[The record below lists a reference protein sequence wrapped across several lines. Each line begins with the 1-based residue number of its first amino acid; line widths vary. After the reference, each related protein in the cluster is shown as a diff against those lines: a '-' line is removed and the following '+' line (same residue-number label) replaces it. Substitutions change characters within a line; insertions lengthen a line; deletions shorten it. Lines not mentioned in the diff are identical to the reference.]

1 MGQVAMEVRVE
12 NIRAIDMFKAKMKN
26 RIRNSKCYRN
36 ATLILIGLTA
46 LSMALNIF
54 LIIDYAKLKNMTKV
68 ELCVNMPPVEPSKK
82 TPMTSAVD
90 PNTKLNPQQATQLT
104 TEDSTSLAA
113 TSENRLHTETTPT
126 LDATISQQT
135 TEEHTTLLRSINRQ
149 TTQTTTE
156 KKPTGATTKKG
167 KEKETTTRTTSTAAT
182 QTLNTTNQTSNRRE
196 ATTTSARSR
205 NDATTQNS
213 DQTTQAADPS
223 SKPHHTQKST
233 TAAYNAD
240 TSSLSS

>member
-1 MGQVAMEVRVE
+1 MEVRVE

-26 RIRNSKCYRN
+26 RIRSSKCYRN

-68 ELCVNMPPVEPSKK
+68 ELCVNMLPVEPSKK

-90 PNTKLNPQQATQLT
+90 SNTKLNPQQATQLT
-104 TEDSTSLAA
+104 TEDSTSPAA
-113 TSENRLHTETTPT
+113 TSENHLHTETTPT
-126 LDATISQQT
+126 PDATISQQAT
-135 TEEHTTLLRSINRQ
+135 DEHTTLLRSINRQ

-156 KKPTGATTKKG
+156 KKLTGATTKK
-167 KEKETTTRTTSTAAT
+167 ERTTARTTSTAAA
-182 QTLNTTNQTSNRRE
+182 QALNTTNQTSNGRE
-196 ATTTSARSR
+196 AATTSARSR
-205 NDATTQNS
+205 GGATTQGS
-213 DQTTQAADPS
+213 DRTIQAADPGS
-223 SKPHHTQKST
+223 RPYHTQRSAAT
-233 TAAYNAD
+233 AYNAD

>member
-1 MGQVAMEVRVE
+1 MEVRVE

-26 RIRNSKCYRN
+26 RIRSSKCYRN

-90 PNTKLNPQQATQLT
+90 LNTKLNPQQATQLT

-113 TSENRLHTETTPT
+113 TSENHLHTETTPT
-126 LDATISQQT
+126 PDATISQQAT
-135 TEEHTTLLRSINRQ
+135 DEHTTLLRSITRQ

-156 KKPTGATTKKG
+156 KKPTGATTKK
-167 KEKETTTRTTSTAAT
+167 EKEITTQTTSTAAI

-205 NDATTQNS
+205 NGATTQNS
-213 DQTTQAADPS
+213 DQTTRAADPS
-223 SKPHHTQKST
+223 SKPYHTQKST
-233 TAAYNAD
+233 TTAYNAD
-240 TSSLSS
+240 TTSPSS

>member
-1 MGQVAMEVRVE
+1 MEVRVE

-26 RIRNSKCYRN
+26 RIRSSKCYRN

-46 LSMALNIF
+46 LSMVLNIF

-90 PNTKLNPQQATQLT
+90 SNTKLNPQQATQLT
-104 TEDSTSLAA
+104 TEDSTSPAA
-113 TSENRLHTETTPT
+113 TSENHLHTETTPT
-126 LDATISQQT
+126 PDATISQQAT
-135 TEEHTTLLRSINRQ
+135 DEHTTLLRSINRH

-156 KKPTGATTKKG
+156 KKPTGATTKK
-167 KEKETTTRTTSTAAT
+167 ERTTTRTTSTAAT

-205 NDATTQNS
+205 NSATTQNS
-213 DQTTQAADPS
+213 DQTIQAADPS
-223 SKPHHTQKST
+223 SKPYHTQKST
-233 TAAYNAD
+233 TTAYNTD

>member
-1 MGQVAMEVRVE
+1 MEVRVE

-26 RIRNSKCYRN
+26 RIRSSKCYRN

-54 LIIDYAKLKNMTKV
+54 LIIDYATLKNMTKV
-68 ELCVNMPPVEPSKK
+68 EHCVNMPPVEPSKR
-82 TPMTSAVD
+82 TPMTSAAD
-90 PNTKLNPQQATQLT
+90 SNTKLNPQQATQLT
-104 TEDSTSLAA
+104 TEDSTSPAA
-113 TSENRLHTETTPT
+113 TSENHLHTGTTPT
-126 LDATISQQT
+126 SDATISQQAT
-135 TEEHTTLLRSINRQ
+135 DGHTTLLRPINRQ

-167 KEKETTTRTTSTAAT
+167 KKKKEKETTTRTTSTAAT
-182 QTLNTTNQTSNRRE
+182 QTLNTTNQTSNGRE

-205 NDATTQNS
+205 NGATTQNS
-213 DQTTQAADPS
+213 DQTIQAANPS
-223 SKPHHTQKST
+223 SKPHHTQTST
-233 TAAYNAD
+233 TTAHNTD

>member
-1 MGQVAMEVRVE
+1 MEVRVE

-26 RIRNSKCYRN
+26 RIRSSKCYRN

-54 LIIDYAKLKNMTKV
+54 LIIDYATLKTMTKV
-68 ELCVNMPPVEPSKK
+68 EHCVNMPPVEPSKK

-90 PNTKLNPQQATQLT
+90 SNTKPNPQQATQLT

-113 TSENRLHTETTPT
+113 TSEDHLHTGTTPT
-126 LDATISQQT
+126 PDATVSQQT
-135 TEEHTTLLRSINRQ
+135 PDEHTTLLRSTNGQ

-156 KKPTGATTKKG
+156 KKPTGATTK
-167 KEKETTTRTTSTAAT
+167 KETTTRTTSTAAT
-182 QTLNTTNQTSNRRE
+182 QTLNTTNQTSNGRE

-205 NDATTQNS
+205 NGATTQS
-213 DQTTQAADPS
+213 SEQTTQAADPS
-223 SKPHHTQKST
+223 SQPHHTQKST
-233 TAAYNAD
+233 T
-240 TSSLSS
+240 TTWTQHRHIFSK

>member
-1 MGQVAMEVRVE
+1 MEVRVE

-26 RIRNSKCYRN
+26 RIRSSKCYRN

-90 PNTKLNPQQATQLT
+90 SNTKLNPQQATQLT
-104 TEDSTSLAA
+104 TEDSASPAA
-113 TSENRLHTETTPT
+113 TSENHPHTETTPT
-126 LDATISQQT
+126 PDATISQQAT
-135 TEEHTTLLRSINRQ
+135 DEHTTLPRSINRQ

-156 KKPTGATTKKG
+156 KKPTGATTKK
-167 KEKETTTRTTSTAAT
+167 ERTTTRTTSTAAT

-205 NDATTQNS
+205 NGATTQNS
-213 DQTTQAADPS
+213 DQTIQAADPS
-223 SKPHHTQKST
+223 SKPYHTQKST
-233 TAAYNAD
+233 TTAYNAD

>member
-1 MGQVAMEVRVE
+1 MGQVVMEVRVE

-26 RIRNSKCYRN
+26 RIRSSKCYRN

-68 ELCVNMPPVEPSKK
+68 ELCVNMPPAEPSKK

-90 PNTKLNPQQATQLT
+90 SNTKLNPQQATQLT
-104 TEDSTSLAA
+104 TEDSTSPAA
-113 TSENRLHTETTPT
+113 TSENHLHTETTPT
-126 LDATISQQT
+126 PDATISQQAT
-135 TEEHTTLLRSINRQ
+135 DEHTTPPRSINRQ

-156 KKPTGATTKKG
+156 KKLTGATTKK
-167 KEKETTTRTTSTAAT
+167 ETTTQTTSTAAT
-182 QTLNTTNQTSNRRE
+182 QTPNTTNQTSNGRE

-205 NDATTQNS
+205 NGATTQNS
-213 DQTTQAADPS
+213 DQTIQAADPS
-223 SKPHHTQKST
+223 SKPYHTLKST
-233 TAAYNAD
+233 TTAYNAD

>member
-1 MGQVAMEVRVE
+1 MEVRVE
-12 NIRAIDMFKAKMKN
+12 NIRAIDMFKAKLKN
-26 RIRNSKCYRN
+26 RIRSSKCYRN

-90 PNTKLNPQQATQLT
+90 SNTKLNPQQATQLT
-104 TEDSTSLAA
+104 TEDSTSPAA
-113 TSENRLHTETTPT
+113 TSENHLHTETTPT
-126 LDATISQQT
+126 PDATISQQAT
-135 TEEHTTLLRSINRQ
+135 DEHTTLLRSINRQ

-156 KKPTGATTKKG
+156 KKPTGATTKK
-167 KEKETTTRTTSTAAT
+167 ERTTTRTTSTAAT

-205 NDATTQNS
+205 NGATTQNS
-213 DQTTQAADPS
+213 DQTIQAADPS

-233 TAAYNAD
+233 TTAYNAD

>member
-1 MGQVAMEVRVE
+1 MEVRVE
-12 NIRAIDMFKAKMKN
+12 NIRAIDMFKAKIKN
-26 RIRNSKCYRN
+26 RIRSSRCYRN

-54 LIIDYAKLKNMTKV
+54 LIIDHATLRNMIKT
-68 ELCVNMPPVEPSKK
+68 ENCANMPSAEPSKK
-82 TPMTSAVD
+82 TPMTSTAG
-90 PNTKLNPQQATQLT
+90 PSTKPNPQQATQWT
-104 TEDSTSLAA
+104 TENSTSLAA
-113 TSENRLHTETTPT
+113 TSEGHPHTETTPT
-126 LDATISQQT
+126 PDATISQQAT
-135 TEEHTTLLRSINRQ
+135 DEHTTLLRSINRQ

-156 KKPTGATTKKG
+156 KKPTGATTK

-205 NDATTQNS
+205 NGATTQNS
-213 DQTTQAADPS
+213 DQTIQAADPS
-223 SKPHHTQKST
+223 SKPYHTQKST
-233 TAAYNAD
+233 TTAYNAD

>member
-1 MGQVAMEVRVE
+1 MEVRVE

-26 RIRNSKCYRN
+26 RIRSSKCYRN

-90 PNTKLNPQQATQLT
+90 LNTKLNPQQATQLT

-113 TSENRLHTETTPT
+113 TSENHLHTETTPT
-126 LDATISQQT
+126 PDATISQQAT
-135 TEEHTTLLRSINRQ
+135 DEHTTLLRLINRQ

-156 KKPTGATTKKG
+156 KKPTGATTKKE

-196 ATTTSARSR
+196 ATTTSARAR

-213 DQTTQAADPS
+213 DQTIQAADPS
-223 SKPHHTQKST
+223 SKPYHTQKST
-233 TAAYNAD
+233 TTAYNAD

>member
-1 MGQVAMEVRVE
+1 MEVRVE

-26 RIRNSKCYRN
+26 RIRSSKCYRN

-54 LIIDYAKLKNMTKV
+54 LIIDYATLKNMTKV
-68 ELCVNMPPVEPSKK
+68 EHCVNMPPVEPSKK

-90 PNTKLNPQQATQLT
+90 SNTKPNPQQATQLT
-104 TEDSTSLAA
+104 TEDSTSPAA
-113 TSENRLHTETTPT
+113 TSEDHLHTGTTPT
-126 LDATISQQT
+126 PDATVSQQT
-135 TEEHTTLLRSINRQ
+135 TDEHTTLLRSTNRQ

-156 KKPTGATTKKG
+156 KKPTGATTK
-167 KEKETTTRTTSTAAT
+167 KETTTRTTSTAAT
-182 QTLNTTNQTSNRRE
+182 QTLNTTNQTSNGRE

-205 NDATTQNS
+205 NGATTQSS

-223 SKPHHTQKST
+223 SQPHRTQKST
-233 TAAYNAD
+233 T
-240 TSSLSS
+240 TTWTQHRHIFSK

>member
-1 MGQVAMEVRVE
+1 MEVRVE

-26 RIRNSKCYRN
+26 RIRSSKCYRN

-54 LIIDYAKLKNMTKV
+54 LIIDYATLKNMTKV
-68 ELCVNMPPVEPSKK
+68 EHCVNMPPVEPSKK

-90 PNTKLNPQQATQLT
+90 SNTKPNPQQATQLT

-113 TSENRLHTETTPT
+113 TLEDHPHTGTTPT
-126 LDATISQQT
+126 PDATVSQQT
-135 TEEHTTLLRSINRQ
+135 TDEHTTLLRSTNRQ
-149 TTQTTTE
+149 TTQTTAE
-156 KKPTGATTKKG
+156 KKPTRATTK
-167 KEKETTTRTTSTAAT
+167 KETTTRTTSTAAT
-182 QTLNTTNQTSNRRE
+182 QTLNTTNQTSNGRE

-205 NDATTQNS
+205 NNATTQSS
-213 DQTTQAADPS
+213 DQTTQAAEPS
-223 SKPHHTQKST
+223 SQSQHTQKST
-233 TAAYNAD
+233 TTTYNTD

>member
-1 MGQVAMEVRVE
+1 MEVRVE

-26 RIRNSKCYRN
+26 RIRSSKCYRN

-90 PNTKLNPQQATQLT
+90 LNTKLNPQQATQLT

-113 TSENRLHTETTPT
+113 TSENHPHTEITPT
-126 LDATISQQT
+126 PDATISQQAT
-135 TEEHTTLLRSINRQ
+135 DEHTTLLRSINRQ

-156 KKPTGATTKKG
+156 KKLTGATTK

-213 DQTTQAADPS
+213 DQTIQAADLS
-223 SKPHHTQKST
+223 SKPYHTQKST
-233 TAAYNAD
+233 TTTYNAD

>member
-26 RIRNSKCYRN
+26 RIRSSKCYRN

-68 ELCVNMPPVEPSKK
+68 ELCVNMPLVEPSKK

-90 PNTKLNPQQATQLT
+90 SNTKLNPQQATQLT
-104 TEDSTSLAA
+104 TEDSTSLAE
-113 TSENRLHTETTPT
+113 TSENHLHTETTPT
-126 LDATISQQT
+126 PDATISQQAT
-135 TEEHTTLLRSINRQ
+135 DEHTTLLRSINRQ
-149 TTQTTTE
+149 TTQTTT
-156 KKPTGATTKKG
+156 KKKLTGATTKK
-167 KEKETTTRTTSTAAT
+167 ERTTTRTTSTAAT

-196 ATTTSARSR
+196 KTTTSTRSR
-205 NDATTQNS
+205 NGATTQNS
-213 DQTTQAADPS
+213 DQTIQAADPS
-223 SKPHHTQKST
+223 SKPYHTQKST
-233 TAAYNAD
+233 TTAYNAD

>member
-1 MGQVAMEVRVE
+1 MEVRVE

-26 RIRNSKCYRN
+26 RIRSSKCYRN

-54 LIIDYAKLKNMTKV
+54 LIIDYAKSKNMTKV

-90 PNTKLNPQQATQLT
+90 SNTKLNPQQATQLT
-104 TEDSTSLAA
+104 TEDSTSPAA
-113 TSENRLHTETTPT
+113 TSENHLHTETTLTP
-126 LDATISQQT
+126 DATFSQQAT
-135 TEEHTTLLRSINRQ
+135 DEHTTLLRSINRQ

-156 KKPTGATTKKG
+156 KKLTGATTKK
-167 KEKETTTRTTSTAAT
+167 ERTTTRTTSTAAT

-205 NDATTQNS
+205 NGATTQNS
-213 DQTTQAADPS
+213 DQTIQAADPG
-223 SKPHHTQKST
+223 SKPYHTQKST
-233 TAAYNAD
+233 TTAYNAD

>member
-26 RIRNSKCYRN
+26 RIRSSKCYRN

-68 ELCVNMPPVEPSKK
+68 ELCVNMPLVEPSRK

-90 PNTKLNPQQATQLT
+90 SNTKLNPQQATQLT
-104 TEDSTSLAA
+104 TEDPTSLAA
-113 TSENRLHTETTPT
+113 TPENHPHTETTPT
-126 LDATISQQT
+126 PDATISQQAT
-135 TEEHTTLLRSINRQ
+135 DEHTTPLRSINRQ

-156 KKPTGATTKKG
+156 KKPTGATTKK
-167 KEKETTTRTTSTAAT
+167 EKETSTRTTSTAAT
-182 QTLNTTNQTSNRRE
+182 QTLNTTNQTSNKRE

-205 NDATTQNS
+205 NGATTQNNN
-213 DQTTQAADPS
+213 QTIQAADPS
-223 SKPHHTQKST
+223 SKPYHTQTST
-233 TAAYNAD
+233 TTAYNAD

>member
-1 MGQVAMEVRVE
+1 MEVRVE

-26 RIRNSKCYRN
+26 RIRSSKCYRN

-113 TSENRLHTETTPT
+113 TSENHLHTETTPT
-126 LDATISQQT
+126 PDATISQQAT
-135 TEEHTTLLRSINRQ
+135 DEHTTLLRSINRQ

-156 KKPTGATTKKG
+156 KKPTGTTTK

-205 NDATTQNS
+205 NGATTQNS
-213 DQTTQAADPS
+213 DQTIQAADPN
-223 SKPHHTQKST
+223 SKPYHTQKST
-233 TAAYNAD
+233 TTAYNAD

>member
-1 MGQVAMEVRVE
+1 MEVRVE

-26 RIRNSKCYRN
+26 RIRSSKCYRN

-54 LIIDYAKLKNMTKV
+54 LIIDYAMLKNMTKV
-68 ELCVNMPPVEPSKK
+68 EHCVNMPPVEPSKK

-90 PNTKLNPQQATQLT
+90 LNTKPNPQQATQLAA
-104 TEDSTSLAA
+104 EDSTSLAA
-113 TSENRLHTETTPT
+113 TSEDHLHTGTTPT
-126 LDATISQQT
+126 PDATVSQQT
-135 TEEHTTLLRSINRQ
+135 TDEYTTLLRSTNRQ

-156 KKPTGATTKKG
+156 KKPTGATTK
-167 KEKETTTRTTSTAAT
+167 KETTTRTTSTAAT
-182 QTLNTTNQTSNRRE
+182 QTLNTTNQTSYVRE

-205 NDATTQNS
+205 NSATTQSS

-223 SKPHHTQKST
+223 SQPHHTQKST
-233 TAAYNAD
+233 TTTYNTD
-240 TSSLSS
+240 TSSPSS

>member
-1 MGQVAMEVRVE
+1 MEVRVE

-26 RIRNSKCYRN
+26 RIRSSKCYRN

-54 LIIDYAKLKNMTKV
+54 LIIDYATLKNMTKV
-68 ELCVNMPPVEPSKK
+68 EHCVNMPPVEPSKK

-90 PNTKLNPQQATQLT
+90 LNTKPNPQQATQLT

-113 TSENRLHTETTPT
+113 TLEDHPHTGTTPT
-126 LDATISQQT
+126 PDATVSQQT
-135 TEEHTTLLRSINRQ
+135 TDEHTTLLRSTNRQ
-149 TTQTTTE
+149 TTQTTAE
-156 KKPTGATTKKG
+156 KKPTRATTK
-167 KEKETTTRTTSTAAT
+167 KETTTRTTSTAAT
-182 QTLNTTNQTSNRRE
+182 QTLNTTNQTSNGRE

-205 NDATTQNS
+205 NNATTQSS
-213 DQTTQAADPS
+213 DQTTQAAEPNS
-223 SKPHHTQKST
+223 QSQHTQKST
-233 TAAYNAD
+233 TTTYNTD

>member
-1 MGQVAMEVRVE
+1 MEVRVE

-26 RIRNSKCYRN
+26 RIRSSKCYRN

-90 PNTKLNPQQATQLT
+90 LNTKLNPQQATQLT

-113 TSENRLHTETTPT
+113 TSENHLHTETTPT
-126 LDATISQQT
+126 PDAIIPQQAT
-135 TEEHTTLLRSINRQ
+135 DEHTTLLRSINRQ

-156 KKPTGATTKKG
+156 KKPTGATTKK
-167 KEKETTTRTTSTAAT
+167 ETTTRTTSTAAT

-196 ATTTSARSR
+196 ATITSARSR
-205 NDATTQNS
+205 DGATTQNS
-213 DQTTQAADPS
+213 DQTIQAADPS

-233 TAAYNAD
+233 TTAYNAD
-240 TSSLSS
+240 TSSLGS

>member
-26 RIRNSKCYRN
+26 RIRSSKCYRN

-90 PNTKLNPQQATQLT
+90 SNTKLNPQQATQLT
-104 TEDSTSLAA
+104 TEDSTSPAA
-113 TSENRLHTETTPT
+113 TSENHLHTETTPT
-126 LDATISQQT
+126 PDATVSQQAT
-135 TEEHTTLLRSINRQ
+135 DEHTTLLRSINRQ

-156 KKPTGATTKKG
+156 KKPTGATTKK
-167 KEKETTTRTTSTAAT
+167 EKETTTRTTSTAAT
-182 QTLNTTNQTSNRRE
+182 QTLNTTNQTSNGRE

-205 NDATTQNS
+205 DGATTQNS
-213 DQTTQAADPS
+213 DQTIQAADPS

-233 TAAYNAD
+233 TTAYNAD
-240 TSSLSS
+240 TSSPSS

>member
-1 MGQVAMEVRVE
+1 MEVRVE

-26 RIRNSKCYRN
+26 RIRSSKCYRN

-90 PNTKLNPQQATQLT
+90 LNTKLNPQQTTQLT

-113 TSENRLHTETTPT
+113 TSENHLHTETNPTP
-126 LDATISQQT
+126 DATISQQAT
-135 TEEHTTLLRSINRQ
+135 DGHTTLLRSINRQ
-149 TTQTTTE
+149 TTQTTAE
-156 KKPTGATTKKG
+156 KKPTGATTRKD
-167 KEKETTTRTTSTAAT
+167 KETTTRTTSTAAT
-182 QTLNTTNQTSNRRE
+182 QTLYTTNQTSNRRE
-196 ATTTSARSR
+196 ATTTPARSR
-205 NDATTQNS
+205 NGATTQNS

-233 TAAYNAD
+233 TTAYNAD
-240 TSSLSS
+240 TSFLSS